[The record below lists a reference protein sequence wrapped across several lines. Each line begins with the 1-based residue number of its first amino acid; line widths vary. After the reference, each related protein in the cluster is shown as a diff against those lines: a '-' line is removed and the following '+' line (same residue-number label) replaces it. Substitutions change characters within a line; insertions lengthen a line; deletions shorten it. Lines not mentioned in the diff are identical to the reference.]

1 VVLETVAA
9 VPGMVVGMLRHMR
22 SLRRVEDDR
31 ATIRIRLDE
40 AENERMHLMTLMEI
54 AQPSGFE
61 RLLILLAQVIFFTS
75 FLTLYVVSG
84 RTAHRLVG
92 YFEEEAVY
100 SNGEYLAKVDS
111 GRLENVT
118 APKIA
123 IDYWK
128 LPADARLRDVILV
141 IRQDEAGHRD
151 VNHRLAMTF
160 EHVIC

>member
-1 VVLETVAA
+1 MVLETVAA
-9 VPGMVVGMLRHMR
+9 VPGMVAGMLRHIS

-92 YFEEEAVY
+92 YFEE
-100 SNGEYLAKVDS
+100 
-111 GRLENVT
+111 
-118 APKIA
+118 
-123 IDYWK
+123 
-128 LPADARLRDVILV
+128 
-141 IRQDEAGHRD
+141 
-151 VNHRLAMTF
+151 
-160 EHVIC
+160 

>member
-1 VVLETVAA
+1 L
-9 VPGMVVGMLRHMR
+9 
-22 SLRRVEDDR
+22 
-31 ATIRIRLDE
+31 
-40 AENERMHLMTLMEI
+40 EI

-61 RLLILLAQVIFFTS
+61 CLLILLAQGIFFTS

-92 YFEEEAVY
+92 YFEKKAVY
-100 SNGEYLAKVDS
+100 SNGEYLAEVGS

-118 APKIA
+118 ATKIA

-151 VNHRLAMTF
+151 VNHRL
-160 EHVIC
+160 VNSYDV